1 MSDPFKLVLVVAA
14 CGLLLGCGG
23 LALPSEAPA
32 VPQLTPTDQT
42 KCSVRKSQLRPL
54 IVEWP
59 AADRAA
65 LEARMRHGPVVVR
78 YNGCELELLRR
89 CRAPGV
95 YKYAS
100 LTPKRETVTI
110 LDEDDLYAN
119 IPIYAA
125 KFEGVLAQHKKLE
138 IDMTIVGMYEADRSP
153 AKPAELQGSCAG
165 ATHQIDTFTV
175 GSFAFFAGGGNKA
188 GASLSVAGAGAGVRH
203 RAERTSLRQEGS
215 REACGHAAAADV
227 QPPSG
232 CGGLL
237 RLEVVALGKATDPPA
252 RAAGAPLSTA
262 APPAERDSPPV
273 DDEAPAI
280 SAQAVASPAA
290 SKARSRLAPADQ
302 GYVDAKKGA
311 GWGNRCFA
319 HIKAGDLDFARAAC
333 QRGLALGPGPYVH
346 GAILYSLAVA
356 EQKAGNDEAACAHL
370 RASLRVRPGSA
381 PVRKKLNALGCK
393 Q

>member
-1 MSDPFKLVLVVAA
+1 MSAPSKLILSVAL
-14 CGLLLGCGG
+14 CGAVLGCGG
-23 LALPSEAPA
+23 LGLPSAAPA
-32 VPQLTPTDQT
+32 IPQLEPTDQT

-65 LEARMRHGPVVVR
+65 LEARMRRGPVVVR

-89 CRAPGV
+89 CRAPGA

-125 KFEGVLAQHKKLE
+125 KFEGVLARHEKLE
-138 IDMTIVGMYEADRSP
+138 IDMTIVGMYEADRAP
-153 AKPAELQGSCAG
+153 ARRAELQGSCAG

-203 RAERTSLRQEGS
+203 RAERTSLRQEGN
-215 REACGHAAAADV
+215 RKACGQASTSDP

-252 RAAGAPLSTA
+252 SIATSAPPRARCRPTLSRRKSPRSASEERPARHRCKLAAGQQAKRPACPDRPRLRRQEQGRRLGQPLLCSHQS
-262 APPAERDSPPV
+262 R
-273 DDEAPAI
+273 
-280 SAQAVASPAA
+280 QA
-290 SKARSRLAPADQ
+290 RL
-302 GYVDAKKGA
+302 
-311 GWGNRCFA
+311 
-319 HIKAGDLDFARAAC
+319 
-333 QRGLALGPGPYVH
+333 
-346 GAILYSLAVA
+346 
-356 EQKAGNDEAACAHL
+356 
-370 RASLRVRPGSA
+370 RPGGLPAGTRPRS
-381 PVRKKLNALGCK
+381 
-393 Q
+393 